1 VLKRRFDHGFRV
13 AFFAGTAGVRSSRG
27 QAICGEEPCRSL
39 ARAADLTKPGHDF
52 QRRPPAHPRNRE
64 QSPGKE
70 SSADSIG
77 PPGHAAAGPGQDDG
91 NAKKSVLAMRPH
103 PSLAH
108 NADRKP
114 PPA

>member
-1 VLKRRFDHGFRV
+1 MMRVKGAIRSRTRLCGAIVGAARFIGLS
-13 AFFAGTAGVRSSRG
+13 RSG
-27 QAICGEEPCRSL
+27 
-39 ARAADLTKPGHDF
+39 AADLTKPGHDF